1 MSDKIYEYK
10 ELGLQSLDE
19 ILCAGNSRM
28 SRYVYKMQCYAGYSE
43 EEARI
48 THIAGVD
55 RCEYDETLRVQESTT
70 FNKWA
75 GKSGVQINPFDKWL
89 ENYNGS
95 VYVQK
100 YDFTRSEEFY
110 KTEFD
115 FWAKHCNDPYESGIA
130 GGFELFLCALRIHRF
145 FPNYTPM
152 ATKELHCS
160 EKYAMRVDAHGL
172 WEEKIFPSRMPPA
185 MWLHRTQELLR
196 CDTSEI
202 IRIK

>member
-1 MSDKIYEYK
+1 MSEIYDYR
-10 ELGLQSLDE
+10 ELDLQSLDT

-28 SRYVYKMQCYAGYSE
+28 SKAIYKMQKFAGATE

-55 RCEYDETLRVQESTT
+55 KLRGISDLYVQESTT

-75 GKSGVQINPFDKWL
+75 GKSGVQINPFDEWL

-95 VYVQK
+95 VYVKK
-100 YDFTRSEEFY
+100 YDFTRTNEFQE
-110 KTEFD
+110 KDFD
-115 FWAKHCNDPYESGIA
+115 FWWKHRNDPYESGIA
-130 GGFELFLCALRIHRF
+130 GGFELFLCALRLHRF

-172 WEEKIFPSRMPPA
+172 WEEKVYPNKMPPFI
-185 MWLHRTQELLR
+185 WLNQTDELLR
-196 CDTSEI
+196 CNVSELI
-202 IRIK
+202 QIK